1 MATQKRTREDQ
12 EWLTRLEDNRAR
24 LASLAD
30 ALGEEAGINRP
41 LAESVGD
48 IITRDYE
55 DADFAQAISDRE
67 IGENLVSLLSENR
80 EQVERALDRLA
91 QGKYGICEECSEAI
105 PAERLKFRPE
115 STRCVPCQ
123 GRWDREHRRSA

>member
-1 MATQKRTREDQ
+1 MATQKRTKQDQ
-12 EWLTRLEDNRAR
+12 EWLARLEDNRNR

-91 QGKYGICEECSEAI
+91 QGKYGVCEECGEEI

-115 STRCVPCQ
+115 ATRCVP
-123 GRWDREHRRSA
+123 